1 MDGQDV
7 VDRREHFG
15 NAARQAAGAHSDT
28 QARTQEMAQGFAC
41 ASTSSEP
48 KLSLPPA
55 VQAQRQVYLTR
66 GVVERFGPT
75 TRCKACAGRGGSHAH
90 ECRARIEECLA
101 REAQARARTGAQATE
116 VELLSDAD
124 VPEELTG
131 YGTEV
136 DDAQTASQEAQAQA
150 RQGPAAVP
158 GEPSAGSGA
167 QASSASKPELESR
180 EL

>member
-1 MDGQDV
+1 M
-7 VDRREHFG
+7 
-15 NAARQAAGAHSDT
+15 
-28 QARTQEMAQGFAC
+28 
-41 ASTSSEP
+41 
-48 KLSLPPA
+48 
-55 VQAQRQVYLTR
+55 
-66 GVVERFGPT
+66 
-75 TRCKACAGRGGSHAH
+75 
-90 ECRARIEECLA
+90 
-101 REAQARARTGAQATE
+101 
-116 VELLSDAD
+116 ELLSDAD